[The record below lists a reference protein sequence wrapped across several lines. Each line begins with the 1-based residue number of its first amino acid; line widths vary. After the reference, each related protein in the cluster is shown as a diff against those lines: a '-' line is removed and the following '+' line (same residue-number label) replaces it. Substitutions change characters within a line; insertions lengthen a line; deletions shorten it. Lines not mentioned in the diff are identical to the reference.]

1 MWTTVVEELLDK
13 MRDTIPAEG
22 MMGEVHYWRDLS
34 RILEGVSGEIK
45 QPQVEVTVQLLLE
58 KSLEGS
64 LDYLANDVQSFTR
77 LKSRVL
83 KGSKEAKWNSKYM
96 RAIEQPVR
104 QVEEATDLFDIQLVI
119 AVLLRSLKKIFD
131 SSNFYREARMV
142 SFIDR
147 LLKTIIKKVQRH
159 LSLQIVVYDGVKNY
173 QDF

>member
-1 MWTTVVEELLDK
+1 M
-13 MRDTIPAEG
+13 
-22 MMGEVHYWRDLS
+22 
-34 RILEGVSGEIK
+34 
-45 QPQVEVTVQLLLE
+45 LLE
-58 KSLEGS
+58 RSSENS
-64 LDYLANDVQSFTR
+64 LDFLASDVQAFTR

-104 QVEEATDLFDIQLVI
+104 QVEEASDLFDIQLVI

-147 LLKTIIKKVQRH
+147 LLKTIIKKMQKH
-159 LSLQIVVYDGVKNY
+159 LSL
-173 QDF
+173 